1 MVSEFPGHDRMLG
14 PVAFPQ
20 RQTQRDAHQFHP
32 AGGLGVPAHD
42 ALRVDVDDEGDIH
55 PARRSV
61 HIREIR
67 YPDPVGG
74 RGGEIPVEQVRGT
87 VSGAGD
93 RGAGFRPTPRD
104 TVHPG
109 QSHQPVNGAVR
120 HRITLS
126 AQVGDH
132 FATAVQGFRCALQAV
147 EDVEDL
153 RVRHC
158 PGRRRSVFPVPVGP
172 RRNLHALLTQDP
184 TD

>member
-1 MVSEFPGHDRMLG
+1 MKATYTQPDAVCTYVKSATQTRLGAGAVKFLLSRSGARSPGPG
-14 PVAFPQ
+14 TV
-20 RQTQRDAHQFHP
+20 
-32 AGGLGVPAHD
+32 
-42 ALRVDVDDEGDIH
+42 
-55 PARRSV
+55 
-61 HIREIR
+61 
-67 YPDPVGG
+67 
-74 RGGEIPVEQVRGT
+74 VRGF
-87 VSGAGD
+87 VRRLEID
-93 RGAGFRPTPRD
+93 
-104 TVHPG
+104 VHPG

-120 HRITLS
+120 YRITLS